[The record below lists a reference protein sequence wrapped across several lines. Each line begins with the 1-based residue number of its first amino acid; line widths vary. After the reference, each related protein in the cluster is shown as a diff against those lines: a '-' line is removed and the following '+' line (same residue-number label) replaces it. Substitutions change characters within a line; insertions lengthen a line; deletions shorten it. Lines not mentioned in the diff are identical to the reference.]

1 MKLIQYSFFILLFL
15 YLTGCNATREVKEN
29 STIDNAPS
37 IENNL
42 TIVQKAKKPIL
53 PRITYKGPAFRLGAA
68 IGGILGAAIADGST
82 STKDVLENY
91 MSENDIL
98 IDEMI
103 FTSLNKELAE
113 VSLPIE
119 LTELESPNKMIIE
132 VKEYGFEKGWGFSK
146 VKPMVSLRTKI
157 IDKDGN
163 ELIHRIRKVGGA
175 TSSTPSNK
183 LDFWV
188 SDPNIMR
195 DGFQSAI
202 DIVVK
207 QTVEAIESYE
217 F

>member
-1 MKLIQYSFFILLFL
+1 MRLIQYSFFILLFL

-29 STIDNAPS
+29 SASDNATS

-42 TIVQKAKKPIL
+42 TIVQKATKPTL

-68 IGGILGAAIADGST
+68 VGGILGAAIADGST

-91 MSENDIL
+91 MSENDIM
-98 IDEMI
+98 IDEMV
-103 FTSLNKELAE
+103 FASLNQELAN

-132 VKEYGFEKGWGFSK
+132 IKEYGFEKGWGFSK
-146 VKPMVSLRTKI
+146 VKPMVSLRSKI
-157 IDKDGN
+157 VDKDGN
-163 ELIHRIRKVGGA
+163 ELIHRVRKVGGA

-183 LDFWV
+183 LDVWV
-188 SDPNIMR
+188 SDPGIMR

-202 DIVVK
+202 DIVIK
-207 QTVEAIESYE
+207 QTIEAIQSNE